1 MQGINFIAIDFE
13 TATGKRASICE
24 AGICVVRDGKIVE
37 TRSWLVRPQGNS
49 YSYWNMQI
57 HGIRPNDTA
66 DSPEFPEVWTEI
78 SKYLKDIP
86 VLPRD
91 YMFIPPSILWL
102 TMPLSTSVVSVTR
115 WNYTAWRSWRSLII
129 VPSVRHANFIASA
142 ATVWTI
148 SATSSGYLTGNT
160 TGQGMM
166 RKCAHGCF

>member
-1 MQGINFIAIDFE
+1 MQGKNYIAIDFE

-78 SKYLKDIP
+78 SKYLSYRQVILFADDFVVEVEFLVQLEFEKIP
-86 VLPRD
+86 E
-91 YMFIPPSILWL
+91 
-102 TMPLSTSVVSVTR
+102 
-115 WNYTAWRSWRSLII
+115 AC
-129 VPSVRHANFIASA
+129 HC
-142 ATVWTI
+142 
-148 SATSSGYLTGNT
+148 
-160 TGQGMM
+160 
-166 RKCAHGCF
+166 KE

>member
-37 TRSWLVRPQGNS
+37 TRSWLVRKEIATAIGACRYTASVRMIRLILRNS
-49 YSYWNMQI
+49 RKYGQKSAN
-57 HGIRPNDTA
+57 TLKT
-66 DSPEFPEVWTEI
+66 FP
-78 SKYLKDIP
+78 Y
-86 VLPRD
+86 
-91 YMFIPPSILWL
+91 LWL